1 MISPG
6 DCVPGEGGRVE
17 PAGRGD
23 RPARTCW
30 RRGCQLREGKGL
42 AVGVADSQTI
52 GAYRANGPEVG
63 MAWCQSLRRVERVGK
78 TRRVQAVNDKRTHAQ
93 IVQEKG
99 VMISGRHRVPGE
111 EIGRA

>member
-1 MISPG
+1 MISG
-6 DCVPGEGGRVE
+6 RHRVPGEGGRVK
-17 PAGRGD
+17 PAGSCD
-23 RPARTCW
+23 RSARTCW

-93 IVQEKG
+93 IVQGKR

-111 EIGRA
+111 GDGR